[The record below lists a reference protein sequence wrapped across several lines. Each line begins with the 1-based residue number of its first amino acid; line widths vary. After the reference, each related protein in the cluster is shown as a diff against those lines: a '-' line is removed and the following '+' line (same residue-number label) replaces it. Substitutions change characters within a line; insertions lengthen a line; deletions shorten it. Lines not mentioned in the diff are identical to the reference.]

1 MEKAEAYFGVYQ
13 RDRLYTLISSSSF
26 NRTVSCGLPR
36 NHLSDSKAFCSPF
49 GRTKSECGESG
60 IHTNMLKQRIGIAN
74 DTITNV
80 RYVVYGPT
88 AYSTKN
94 PATKK
99 NCISVPSDDLKRN

>member
-1 MEKAEAYFGVYQ
+1 
-13 RDRLYTLISSSSF
+13 
-26 NRTVSCGLPR
+26 LPR
-36 NHLSDSKAFCSPF
+36 NHLSDFKAFSSPPD
-49 GRTKSECGESG
+49 RAKSECGESG
-60 IHTNMLKQRIGIAN
+60 IHTNMPKQRIGIAN

-99 NCISVPSDDLKRN
+99 NCISVPSDDLRCN